1 MIRAVQRW
9 SAQQKRIN
17 APDSQQLQA
26 RTTKAD
32 TGSAVLL
39 FTSPRSAVSKNK
51 KLQFLLARHAF
62 AKTFGIAFAKAAS
75 RLKALWKGRSLMG
88 SPYLHTFK
96 PAKGPEV
103 VCKVVVRD
111 VIVRHREI
119 TLDTP
124 VRPPGVTNDYTLG

>member
-1 MIRAVQRW
+1 M
-9 SAQQKRIN
+9 SIN

-51 KLQFLLARHAF
+51 KLQFLLAGHAF
-62 AKTFGIAFAKAAS
+62 AKAFGIEFAKAAS
-75 RLKALWKGRSLMG
+75 RPKALWKGRSLMG
-88 SPYLHTFK
+88 PPYLNIFK
-96 PAKGPEV
+96 PADGPEV

-124 VRPPGVTNDYTLG
+124 VRPPGVTNEYTLG

>member
-1 MIRAVQRW
+1 M
-9 SAQQKRIN
+9 SIN

-51 KLQFLLARHAF
+51 K
-62 AKTFGIAFAKAAS
+62 AAVS
-75 RLKALWKGRSLMG
+75 PGSPRVRESFRNRLREGGQPPALWKGRSLMG
-88 SPYLHTFK
+88 WPYLHIFK